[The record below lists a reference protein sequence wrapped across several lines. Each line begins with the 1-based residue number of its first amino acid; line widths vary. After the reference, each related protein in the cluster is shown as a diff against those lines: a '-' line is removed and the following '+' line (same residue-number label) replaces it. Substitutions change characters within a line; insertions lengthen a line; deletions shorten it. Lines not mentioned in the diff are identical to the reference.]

1 MGVSM
6 KRCFG
11 LTGLTLTISL
21 AFTGFS
27 ASAADMYS
35 PASGPAYVGVN
46 WSGFYAGVN
55 GGYAFDAWDRKGG
68 MEDNGGFGGGQ
79 IGYNWQGRS
88 NLVLGVE
95 TDFEGSAINHSRAG
109 TLTWHSGAGP
119 TDSDIHHRAI
129 DYFGT
134 VRGRIG
140 YAFGPVLPYFT
151 GGFAYGNK
159 TNEFNDTAAGA
170 WYPGVYK
177 DDGIKAGY
185 VLGGGLE
192 YKVAGPWSM
201 KAEYQFIDLG
211 HSNATDGTGSY
222 VGTVDTKLNTFR
234 VGINYR
240 FNSPLDPL
248 K

>member
-1 MGVSM
+1 M

-95 TDFEGSAINHSRAG
+95 TDFEGSAIDHSRAG

-119 TDSDIHHRAI
+119 TNSDIHS
-129 DYFGT
+129 
-134 VRGRIG
+134 
-140 YAFGPVLPYFT
+140 T
-151 GGFAYGNK
+151 GLSTISVPF
-159 TNEFNDTAAGA
+159 AAGSA
-170 WYPGVYK
+170 TRSGRFCPISPAVSLTAIRPTNSTTRRQELGIPVVYK

-192 YKVAGPWSM
+192 YKVPAHGP
-201 KAEYQFIDLG
+201 
-211 HSNATDGTGSY
+211 
-222 VGTVDTKLNTFR
+222 
-234 VGINYR
+234 
-240 FNSPLDPL
+240 
-248 K
+248 